1 MMIILLQL
9 LFSTAKTIIRCNKDF
24 SEKKFSG
31 TVCVPEALQNIYF
44 GRSYSTLIGIFK
56 KEERERKRISS
67 LYRGRY
73 SFPNRMFIFLLVRKR
88 FTF

>member
-1 MMIILLQL
+1 MIILLQL
-9 LFSTAKTIIRCNKDF
+9 LFSTAKIIIRYNKDF

-31 TVCVPEALQNIYF
+31 TVCVTEARQNIY
-44 GRSYSTLIGIFK
+44 GRPYSTLIGTFK
-56 KEERERKRISS
+56 KEKRERISS

-73 SFPNRMFIFLLVRKR
+73 SFPNRMFIFLLVWKR